1 MMHTTAPA
9 LVYTKHKTLSAH
21 PLYGKGTLMSIRP
34 REVTKTQKE
43 SLQNDSNHRDLS
55 LRYLLFHRGVAVA
68 AMSTQQREQ
77 KNEKAKPEKP

>member
-1 MMHTTAPA
+1 MTDGAYA
-9 LVYTKHKTLSAH
+9 TKAIVVLA
-21 PLYGKGTLMSIRP
+21 
-34 REVTKTQKE
+34 TKRRNTKSLRKE
-43 SLQNDSNHRDLS
+43 SSHDSNHRDLS

>member
-1 MMHTTAPA
+1 MSVDAILSLSFRDSLRGLTLPKTPRWTTRNR
-9 LVYTKHKTLSAH
+9 TLC
-21 PLYGKGTLMSIRP
+21 LK
-34 REVTKTQKE
+34 KE
-43 SLQNDSNHRDLS
+43 SSHDSNHRDLS